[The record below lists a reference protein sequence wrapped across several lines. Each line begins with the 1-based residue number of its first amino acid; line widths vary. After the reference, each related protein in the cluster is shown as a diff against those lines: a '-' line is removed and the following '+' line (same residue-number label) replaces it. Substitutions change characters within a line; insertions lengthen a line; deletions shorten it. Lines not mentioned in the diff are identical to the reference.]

1 MEIVEKLKD
10 EGFKGFV
17 TVEDLM
23 HNPKLPEDEKGVYVV
38 LYTTGTY
45 PIFLQ
50 VGTGGFFKEQD
61 PNVSIEEL
69 ETNWIDGE
77 QVIYIG
83 KATSL
88 RNRLS
93 QYMRFGS
100 GKKVGHKGGRYIWQ
114 LKDSANLIVCWKR
127 TKENPRDVEKEMI
140 AEFKLSHQ
148 GRRPFANLKD

>member
-1 MEIVEKLKD
+1 MMDIIEKLKD

-17 TVEDLM
+17 RVEELVR
-23 HNPKLPEDEKGVYVV
+23 NPKLPEDEKGVYVV

-77 QVIYIG
+77 MFTYYCLH
-83 KATSL
+83 TS
-88 RNRLS
+88 
-93 QYMRFGS
+93 YF
-100 GKKVGHKGGRYIWQ
+100 
-114 LKDSANLIVCWKR
+114 
-127 TKENPRDVEKEMI
+127 
-140 AEFKLSHQ
+140 
-148 GRRPFANLKD
+148 

>member
-17 TVEDLM
+17 RVEELM
-23 HNPKLPEDEKGVYVV
+23 RNTNLPEDEKGVYVV
-38 LYTTGTY
+38 LYTIGTY

-50 VGTGGFFKEQD
+50 VGTGGFFKDKD

-69 ETNWIDGE
+69 KANWIDGE

-93 QYMRFGS
+93 QYMKFGS

-114 LKDSANLIVCWKR
+114 LTQV
-127 TKENPRDVEKEMI
+127 
-140 AEFKLSHQ
+140 
-148 GRRPFANLKD
+148 